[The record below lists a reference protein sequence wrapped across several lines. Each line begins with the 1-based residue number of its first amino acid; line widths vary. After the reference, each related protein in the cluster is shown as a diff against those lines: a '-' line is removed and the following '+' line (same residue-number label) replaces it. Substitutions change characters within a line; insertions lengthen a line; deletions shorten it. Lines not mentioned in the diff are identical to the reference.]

1 MPGTTIS
8 VGNVEITAVHDGDGA
23 LPISMVFPGVDP
35 ELWLPYQQKYPE
47 CFNGDNNEN
56 IALPFEC
63 YVIRSEGHAIL
74 VDTGVGSMATN
85 PGTVTAF
92 AGGVDGRLLLDLQTA
107 GVNKEDIDTVFL
119 THLHPDHVGWNV
131 NNDGPTPVPSFPNAR
146 YVFHQDDWEAFR
158 PPRDSEVFGFT
169 FWEETLAPLE
179 GAGVIEPLS
188 GEHSITSEITAILT
202 PGHTPGSMSL
212 AIDSGGEKA
221 LVMGDVFHGPP
232 QVSEPSWVFAFDAD
246 PDTAVQ
252 SRSRMLDRAEAENAI
267 MAICHSTGFGRVVS
281 QEGVALGLGLG
292 NMVSE
297 YARVDETQC
306 R

>member
-1 MPGTTIS
+1 MPGATIT
-8 VGNVEITAVHDGDGA
+8 VGNVEITAVHDNEGA
-23 LPISMVFPGVDP
+23 LPLSMVFPGVDA
-35 ELWLPYQQKYPE
+35 ELWVPYQQKYPE

-56 IALPFEC
+56 FAAHFDC
-63 YVIRSEGHAIL
+63 YVIRSEGRIIL

-85 PGTVTAF
+85 PGSVTAF
-92 AGGVDGRLLLDLQTA
+92 AGGVDGRLLSDLQTA
-107 GVNKEDIDTVFL
+107 GVNKEDIDTVFF

-131 NNDGPTPVPSFPNAR
+131 NNDGPTPVPAFPNAR

-158 PPRDSEVFGFT
+158 PPRDSEVFGLT

-179 GAGVIEPLS
+179 AAGVIEPLS

-221 LVMGDVFHGPP
+221 LVMGDAFHGPP

-252 SRSRMLDRAEAENAI
+252 SRNRMLDRAEAENAI
-267 MAICHSTGFGRVVS
+267 MAICHSTGFGRIVS
-281 QEGVALGLGLG
+281 QEGRRYWQGL
-292 NMVSE
+292 
-297 YARVDETQC
+297 
-306 R
+306 

>member
-63 YVIRSEGHAIL
+63 YVIRSEGHTIL

-158 PPRDSEVFGFT
+158 PPRDSEVFGFN

-281 QEGVALGLGLG
+281 QEGRRYWQGL
-292 NMVSE
+292 
-297 YARVDETQC
+297 
-306 R
+306 

>member
-63 YVIRSEGHAIL
+63 YVIRSEGHTIL

-252 SRSRMLDRAEAENAI
+252 SRNRMLDRAEAENAI
-267 MAICHSTGFGRVVS
+267 MAICHSTGFGRIVS
-281 QEGVALGLGLG
+281 QEGRRYWQGL
-292 NMVSE
+292 
-297 YARVDETQC
+297 
-306 R
+306 

>member
-23 LPISMVFPGVDP
+23 VPISMVFPGVDP

-63 YVIRSEGHAIL
+63 YVIRSEGHTIL

-281 QEGVALGLGLG
+281 QEGRRYWQGL
-292 NMVSE
+292 
-297 YARVDETQC
+297 
-306 R
+306 

>member
-63 YVIRSEGHAIL
+63 YVIRSEGHTIL

-179 GAGVIEPLS
+179 AAGVIEPLS

-252 SRSRMLDRAEAENAI
+252 SRNRMLDRAEAENAI

-281 QEGVALGLGLG
+281 QEGRRYWQGL
-292 NMVSE
+292 
-297 YARVDETQC
+297 
-306 R
+306 

>member
-63 YVIRSEGHAIL
+63 YVIRSEGHTIL

-169 FWEETLAPLE
+169 FREETLAPLE

-281 QEGVALGLGLG
+281 QEGRRYWQGL
-292 NMVSE
+292 
-297 YARVDETQC
+297 
-306 R
+306 

>member
-63 YVIRSEGHAIL
+63 YVIRSEGHTIL

-267 MAICHSTGFGRVVS
+267 MAICHSTGFGRIVL
-281 QEGVALGLGLG
+281 QEGRRYWQGL
-292 NMVSE
+292 
-297 YARVDETQC
+297 
-306 R
+306 

>member
-63 YVIRSEGHAIL
+63 YVIRSEGHTIL

-267 MAICHSTGFGRVVS
+267 MAICHSTGFGRVAS
-281 QEGVALGLGLG
+281 QEGRRYWLGL
-292 NMVSE
+292 
-297 YARVDETQC
+297 
-306 R
+306 

>member
-1 MPGTTIS
+1 MPGATIT
-8 VGNVEITAVHDGDGA
+8 VGNVEITAVHDNEGA
-23 LPISMVFPGVDP
+23 LPLSMVFPGVDA
-35 ELWLPYQQKYPE
+35 ELWVPYQQKYPE

-56 IALPFEC
+56 FAAHFDC
-63 YVIRSEGHAIL
+63 YVIRSEGHTIL

-119 THLHPDHVGWNV
+119 THLPPDHVGWNV

-158 PPRDSEVFGFT
+158 PPRDSEVFGLT

-179 GAGVIEPLS
+179 TAGVTEPLS
-188 GEHSITSEITAILT
+188 GEQSITSEITAILT

-252 SRSRMLDRAEAENAI
+252 SRNRMLDRAEAENAI
-267 MAICHSTGFGRVVS
+267 MAICHSTGFGRIVL
-281 QEGVALGLGLG
+281 QEGRRYWQGL
-292 NMVSE
+292 
-297 YARVDETQC
+297 
-306 R
+306 

>member
-1 MPGTTIS
+1 MPGATIT
-8 VGNVEITAVHDGDGA
+8 VGNVEITAVHDNEGA
-23 LPISMVFPGVDP
+23 LPLSMVFPGVDAG
-35 ELWLPYQQKYPE
+35 LWVPYQQKYPE

-56 IALPFEC
+56 FAAHFDC
-63 YVIRSEGHAIL
+63 YVIRSEGRIIL

-85 PGTVTAF
+85 PGAVTAF
-92 AGGVDGRLLLDLQTA
+92 AGGADGRLLSDLQSA

-131 NNDGPTPVPSFPNAR
+131 NSDGPSPVPAFPNAR

-158 PPRDSEVFGFT
+158 PPRDSEVFGLT

-179 GAGVIEPLS
+179 MAGVTEPLT
-188 GEHSITSEITAILT
+188 GEQSITSEITAILT

-252 SRSRMLDRAEAENAI
+252 SRNRMLDRAEAENAI
-267 MAICHSTGFGRVVS
+267 MAICHSTGFGRIVS
-281 QEGVALGLGLG
+281 QEGRRYWQGL
-292 NMVSE
+292 
-297 YARVDETQC
+297 
-306 R
+306 

>member
-63 YVIRSEGHAIL
+63 YVIRSEGHTVL

-158 PPRDSEVFGFT
+158 PPRDNEVFGFT
-169 FWEETLAPLE
+169 FWEKTLAPLE

-281 QEGVALGLGLG
+281 QEGRRYWQGL
-292 NMVSE
+292 
-297 YARVDETQC
+297 
-306 R
+306 

>member
-1 MPGTTIS
+1 
-8 VGNVEITAVHDGDGA
+8 
-23 LPISMVFPGVDP
+23 
-35 ELWLPYQQKYPE
+35 
-47 CFNGDNNEN
+47 
-56 IALPFEC
+56 
-63 YVIRSEGHAIL
+63 
-74 VDTGVGSMATN
+74 MATN

-281 QEGVALGLGLG
+281 QEGRRYWQGL
-292 NMVSE
+292 
-297 YARVDETQC
+297 
-306 R
+306 

>member
-23 LPISMVFPGVDP
+23 LPINMVFPGVDP

-63 YVIRSEGHAIL
+63 YVIRSEGHNIL

-252 SRSRMLDRAEAENAI
+252 SRGRMLDRAEAENAI
-267 MAICHSTGFGRVVS
+267 MAICHSTGFGRVVP
-281 QEGVALGLGLG
+281 QEGRRYWQGL
-292 NMVSE
+292 
-297 YARVDETQC
+297 
-306 R
+306 

>member
-63 YVIRSEGHAIL
+63 YVIRSEGHTIL

-85 PGTVTAF
+85 PGSVTAF

-281 QEGVALGLGLG
+281 QEGRRYWQGL
-292 NMVSE
+292 
-297 YARVDETQC
+297 
-306 R
+306 

>member
-63 YVIRSEGHAIL
+63 YVIRSEGHTIL

-179 GAGVIEPLS
+179 AAGVIEPLS

-281 QEGVALGLGLG
+281 QEGRRYWQGL
-292 NMVSE
+292 
-297 YARVDETQC
+297 
-306 R
+306 

>member
-63 YVIRSEGHAIL
+63 YVIRSEGHTIL

-252 SRSRMLDRAEAENAI
+252 SRNRMLDRAEAENAI

-281 QEGVALGLGLG
+281 QEGRRYWQGL
-292 NMVSE
+292 
-297 YARVDETQC
+297 
-306 R
+306 

>member
-63 YVIRSEGHAIL
+63 YVIRSEGHTIL
-74 VDTGVGSMATN
+74 VDTGVGSMASN

-281 QEGVALGLGLG
+281 QEGRRYWQGL
-292 NMVSE
+292 
-297 YARVDETQC
+297 
-306 R
+306 

>member
-63 YVIRSEGHAIL
+63 YVIRSEGHTIL

-188 GEHSITSEITAILT
+188 GEHSITSEITAIRT
-202 PGHTPGSMSL
+202 PEHTPGSMSL

-281 QEGVALGLGLG
+281 QEGRRYWQGL
-292 NMVSE
+292 
-297 YARVDETQC
+297 
-306 R
+306 

>member
-8 VGNVEITAVHDGDGA
+8 VGNVEITAVHDGDWA
-23 LPISMVFPGVDP
+23 LPISMVFPEVDP

-63 YVIRSEGHAIL
+63 YVIRSEGHTVL

-92 AGGVDGRLLLDLQTA
+92 AGGVDGRLLSDLQTA
-107 GVNKEDIDTVFL
+107 GVNKEDIDTVFF

-131 NNDGPTPVPSFPNAR
+131 NNDGPTPVPAFPNAR

-158 PPRDSEVFGFT
+158 PPRDSEVFGLT

-179 GAGVIEPLS
+179 AAGVIEPLS

-252 SRSRMLDRAEAENAI
+252 SRNRMLDRAEAENAI
-267 MAICHSTGFGRVVS
+267 MAICHSTGFGRIAS
-281 QEGVALGLGLG
+281 QEGRRYWQGL
-292 NMVSE
+292 
-297 YARVDETQC
+297 
-306 R
+306 

>member
-8 VGNVEITAVHDGDGA
+8 VGNVEITAVHDNEGA
-23 LPISMVFPGVDP
+23 LPLSMVFPGVDA
-35 ELWLPYQQKYPE
+35 ELWVPYQQKYPE

-56 IALPFEC
+56 FAAHFDC
-63 YVIRSEGHAIL
+63 YVIRSEGHTIL

-85 PGTVTAF
+85 PGSVTAF
-92 AGGVDGRLLLDLQTA
+92 AGGVDGRLLSDLQTA
-107 GVNKEDIDTVFL
+107 GVNKEDIDTVFF

-158 PPRDSEVFGFT
+158 PPRDSEVFGLT

-179 GAGVIEPLS
+179 AAGVIEPLS

-252 SRSRMLDRAEAENAI
+252 SRNRMLDRAEAENAI
-267 MAICHSTGFGRVVS
+267 MAICHSTGFGRIVS
-281 QEGVALGLGLG
+281 QEGRRYWQGL
-292 NMVSE
+292 
-297 YARVDETQC
+297 
-306 R
+306 

>member
-35 ELWLPYQQKYPE
+35 ELWVPYQQKYPE

-63 YVIRSEGHAIL
+63 YVIRSEGHTIL

-85 PGTVTAF
+85 PGSVSAF
-92 AGGVDGRLLLDLQTA
+92 AGGVDGRLLSDLQTA

-158 PPRDSEVFGFT
+158 PPRDSEVFGLT

-179 GAGVIEPLS
+179 AAGVIEPLS

-252 SRSRMLDRAEAENAI
+252 TRNRMLDRAEAENAI
-267 MAICHSTGFGRVVS
+267 MAICHSTGFGRIVS
-281 QEGVALGLGLG
+281 QEGRRYWQGL
-292 NMVSE
+292 
-297 YARVDETQC
+297 
-306 R
+306 

>member
-63 YVIRSEGHAIL
+63 YVIRSEGRTIL

-281 QEGVALGLGLG
+281 QEGRRYWQGL
-292 NMVSE
+292 
-297 YARVDETQC
+297 
-306 R
+306 